1 MRYKVRVTS
10 DAELDIVDLYEYIVF
25 HDCVENAEYV
35 LSEIEALVLSLDE
48 NPLRGHYPP
57 ELSEKGIKDF
67 REVIFKPYRVVYQVI
82 ASEVV
87 ILCCLDGRQDMQS
100 LLERRL
106 LR

>member
-1 MRYKVRVTS
+1 MGYKIRVTV
-10 DAELDIVDLYEYIVF
+10 DAELDIVDLYEYIAF

-35 LSEIEALVLSLDE
+35 LNEIEKLILSLDE
-48 NPLRGHYPP
+48 NPLRGRFPP
-57 ELSEKGIKDF
+57 ELSEQGIKDF
-67 REVIFKPYRVVYQVI
+67 KEVWFKPYRVIYQVV

-87 ILCCLDGRQDMQS
+87 VLCCLDGRQDMQS